1 MAFPQSI
8 TNSPCGWPVLLERSH
23 LFALAEKT
31 GGRFCFSRLVS
42 EEGLKFVTCLLSA
55 IKNAGN

>member
-8 TNSPCGWPVLLERSH
+8 TNSPCAWPVLLEPSS

-31 GGRFCFSRLVS
+31 GGPYSSFSLAF
-42 EEGLKFVTCLLSA
+42 EDGLKFVTCLASGK
-55 IKNAGN
+55 KNAGN